1 MFILSAPAPPEKGTG
16 WAVRAWCCRPLAY
29 ASGGLWP
36 TFTHQMARPA
46 AKVGGRYQCIQWLKS
61 GGFFHRDSRACIGK
75 VSPKLLA
82 WKDLPKGS

>member
-36 TFTHQMARPA
+36 TFAHQMARPA
-46 AKVGGRYQCIQWLKS
+46 AKVGGWSLVPVYSMAKEWWI
-61 GGFFHRDSRACIGK
+61 
-75 VSPKLLA
+75 
-82 WKDLPKGS
+82 LP